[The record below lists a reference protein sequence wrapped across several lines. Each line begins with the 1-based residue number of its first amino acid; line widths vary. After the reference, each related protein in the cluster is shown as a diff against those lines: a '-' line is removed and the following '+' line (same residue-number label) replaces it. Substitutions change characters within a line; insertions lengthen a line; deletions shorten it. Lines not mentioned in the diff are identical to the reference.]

1 MTALTQ
7 ATRVG
12 EQDTAQFFGHDI
24 LQKNVDISLIKILCS
39 FEGIKKG
46 VKLSKREIGS
56 REKLQ

>member
-24 LQKNVDISLIKILCS
+24 LQKNMDISLIKILCS
-39 FEGIKKG
+39 FEGTKKG
-46 VKLSKREIGS
+46 VKLSKRKIG
-56 REKLQ
+56 